1 MGLFRKD
8 SSTSQHSNGSG
19 GGKPRLE
26 FTKEDKLRTGTV
38 HDPILQAVNE
48 AQPFE
53 EAALDQKSSNSLTR
67 QSYLLQN
74 NGGFYDVFGKPI
86 NQPDVSNPTRS
97 RDERPLDTIRGFE
110 YSITGDNSYRER
122 LESDSLGFRVRD
134 DFPSF
139 SSGNPYAM
147 ANTGAAG
154 GASNYG
160 GGINTNNGFGN
171 GGGGAAAPLHSF
183 SGDQQA
189 FEQGVYEAPAKKVE
203 TKKKKGLFGR
213 KKNN

>member
-1 MGLFRKD
+1 MGLFRRESN
-8 SSTSQHSNGSG
+8 SSSHSGGSG
-19 GGKPRLE
+19 GKAKVQI
-26 FTKEDKLRTGTV
+26 TKDDERHYKVRTGSV

-53 EAALDQKSSNSLTR
+53 EAALDQQDPSNSSLQR
-67 QSYLLQN
+67 QSYN
-74 NGGFYDVFGKPI
+74 MMAANGAGFYDVFGKAI
-86 NQPDVSNPTRS
+86 HQPDISNPTRS

-110 YSITGDNSYRER
+110 YSITGDLTYKDR
-122 LESDSLGFRVRD
+122 LETDSLGFRVRN

-139 SSGNPYAM
+139 AGGNPY
-147 ANTGAAG
+147 
-154 GASNYG
+154 GASAQQYNA
-160 GGINTNNGFGN
+160 GN
-171 GGGGAAAPLHSF
+171 GYSQAPIHSF

-213 KKNN
+213 KKN